1 MYSAGAGLWGRLR
14 VSRHAAGCQP
24 RNDQRGA
31 RLLHRGFQRG
41 PLPGLN
47 ELRDEIDRFVGQDG
61 VDATRD
67 NIIVLNRAKQVQM
80 SNENK
85 AARGVQLAG
94 CESNPMATSLALR
107 GIDKF
112 FPTPGSPTPVQ
123 VLFDFSFEARP
134 GEFVVFLGPSGCGKS
149 TALRLIAG
157 LEKPQAGDIV
167 IDGRVVNNVPPARRR
182 LAMVFQT
189 YALFPHLSVTENI
202 LFGLKVR
209 RVPKKERN
217 QRLEKVAAQLEL
229 TDFLKR
235 KPLQLSG
242 GQRQRVALGRALV
255 SGASLIL
262 MDEPLSN
269 LDAKLRQQMRLE
281 LRDLQRKL
289 GLTVIYVT
297 HDQVEAMTMADQV
310 VVMRE
315 GRVDQ
320 IADPWT
326 LYRFPCRTDVAR
338 FIGSPPMNLIPCQ
351 VTKEGLQV
359 TGSRHD
365 IALDHRGLEYGRM
378 VFLGVRPE
386 DILLDQDEVGF
397 DARLESVELLGADQ
411 LACLD
416 IGADVPL
423 IARVHTSVRLEERRR
438 CRLGL
443 RAEDFHLFDAGNG
456 ERIENF
462 LDEAASSAFP
472 GNSESTLR

>member
-1 MYSAGAGLWGRLR
+1 
-14 VSRHAAGCQP
+14 
-24 RNDQRGA
+24 
-31 RLLHRGFQRG
+31 
-41 PLPGLN
+41 
-47 ELRDEIDRFVGQDG
+47 
-61 VDATRD
+61 
-67 NIIVLNRAKQVQM
+67 
-80 SNENK
+80 
-85 AARGVQLAG
+85 
-94 CESNPMATSLALR
+94 MATSLALH

-112 FPTPGSPTPVQ
+112 FPTPGSSTPIQ
-123 VLFDFSFEARP
+123 VLFNFSFEARP
-134 GEFVVFLGPSGCGKS
+134 GAFVVFLGPSGCGKS

-157 LEKPQAGDIV
+157 LEQPQAGDIV
-167 IDGRVVNNVPPARRR
+167 IDGQVVNKVPPARRQ

-217 QRLEKVAAQLEL
+217 RRLEKVAAQLEL
-229 TDFLKR
+229 TDFLRR

-289 GLTVIYVT
+289 GLTVVYVT
-297 HDQVEAMTMADQV
+297 HDQVEAMTMADKV

-351 VTKEGLQV
+351 VTEEGLQV
-359 TGSRHD
+359 TGSNHD
-365 IALDHRGLEYGRM
+365 IAFDHRDLESGRM

-386 DILLDQDEVGF
+386 VLHLDQGEVGF

-411 LACLD
+411 LARLD
-416 IGADVPL
+416 IGADVPV
-423 IARVHTSVRLEERRR
+423 IARVQADARLEEGRR

-443 RAEDFHLFDAGNG
+443 RAEDIHLFDAGNG
-456 ERIENF
+456 ERIETF
-462 LDEAASSAFP
+462 RD
-472 GNSESTLR
+472 

>member
-1 MYSAGAGLWGRLR
+1 
-14 VSRHAAGCQP
+14 
-24 RNDQRGA
+24 
-31 RLLHRGFQRG
+31 
-41 PLPGLN
+41 
-47 ELRDEIDRFVGQDG
+47 
-61 VDATRD
+61 
-67 NIIVLNRAKQVQM
+67 
-80 SNENK
+80 
-85 AARGVQLAG
+85 
-94 CESNPMATSLALR
+94 MATSLTLR

-112 FPTPGSPTPVQ
+112 FPSPGSATPVQ
-123 VLFDFSFEARP
+123 VLFDFSFETRP
-134 GEFVVFLGPSGCGKS
+134 GQFVVFLGPSGCGKS

-157 LEKPQAGDIV
+157 LEQPQAGDIV
-167 IDGRVVNNVPPARRR
+167 IDGRVVNKVPAARRR
-182 LAMVFQT
+182 LAMVFQS
-189 YALFPHLSVTENI
+189 YALFPHLSVSENI

-209 RVPKKERN
+209 RVPRKECN
-217 QRLEKVAAQLEL
+217 QRLERVAAQLEL
-229 TDFLKR
+229 TDYLKR

-281 LRDLQRKL
+281 LRDLQREL

-320 IADPWT
+320 VADPWT

-351 VTKEGLQV
+351 VTEEGLRV

-365 IALDHRGLEYGRM
+365 IALDNRGLESGRM
-378 VFLGVRPE
+378 VFLGIRPE
-386 DILLDQDEVGF
+386 DIRLDQGEVGF

-411 LACLD
+411 LARLD

-423 IARVHTSVRLEERRR
+423 IARIHSAVRLEQGRR
-438 CRLGL
+438 CRVGF
-443 RAEDFHLFDAGNG
+443 RAGDTHLFDAGNG
-456 ERIENF
+456 KRIEDF
-462 LDEAASSAFP
+462 RDQAASSPIPEIHNATSQNNRGRTF
-472 GNSESTLR
+472 T